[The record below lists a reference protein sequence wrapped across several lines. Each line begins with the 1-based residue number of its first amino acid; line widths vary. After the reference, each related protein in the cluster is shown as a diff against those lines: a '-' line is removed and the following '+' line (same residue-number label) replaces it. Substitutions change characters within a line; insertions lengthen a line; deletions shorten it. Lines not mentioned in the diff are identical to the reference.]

1 MKQKRV
7 AKIERITKETKIKLE
22 LNLDGSGKSEIN
34 TGIGFLD
41 HMLNLWAFHGLF
53 DLKLTCSGDL
63 EIDAHHSTEDIGLAL
78 GSALAEAV
86 GEKKG
91 IFRYGHSYVPMDE
104 ALIRAALDLSG
115 RPEFVFSGEFTQ
127 PSIGQLDTQMINH
140 FFKSLAISSKMT
152 LHLSI
157 LYGINDH
164 HKCEGMFKS
173 MARALV
179 WLLSQIHD
187 VQKWFLQK
195 EVSDRHERNHRL
207 QSWKSAQSE
216 KRTGFLWCGKSARFS
231 CR

>member
-7 AKIERITKETKIKLE
+7 AKIERKTKETAIKLE
-22 LNLDGSGKSEIN
+22 LNLDGTGKTDIKS
-34 TGIGFLD
+34 GIGFLD
-41 HMLNLWAFHGLF
+41 HMLDLWAFHGMF
-53 DLKLTCSGDL
+53 DLKLKCDGDL
-63 EIDAHHSTEDIGLAL
+63 EIDTHHTTEDIALAL

-115 RPEFVFSGEFTQ
+115 RPEFVFHGEFTQ
-127 PSIGQLDTQMINH
+127 PTIGYLDTQMITH
-140 FFKSLAISSKMT
+140 FFKSLAVSSKMT

-173 MARALV
+173 VGRALRAAV
-179 WLLSQIHD
+179 ESDPRRKD
-187 VQKWFLQK
+187 V
-195 EVSDRHERNHRL
+195 VSTKGTL
-207 QSWKSAQSE
+207 
-216 KRTGFLWCGKSARFS
+216 
-231 CR
+231 

>member
-7 AKIERITKETKIKLE
+7 AKIVRKTKETNIELE
-22 LNLDGSGKSEIN
+22 LNLDGSGKTKIN

-53 DLKLTCSGDL
+53 DLNLKCAGEL
-63 EIDAHHSTEDIGLAL
+63 EIDSHHPPEDIAVAL

-86 GEKKG
+86 GEKRG

-127 PSIGQLDTQMINH
+127 PTIGYLDTQMIIH

-157 LYGINDH
+157 LYGFNDH

-173 MARALV
+173 VGRALRAAV
-179 WLLSQIHD
+179 EIDPRRKD
-187 VQKWFLQK
+187 V
-195 EVSDRHERNHRL
+195 VSTKGIL
-207 QSWKSAQSE
+207 
-216 KRTGFLWCGKSARFS
+216 
-231 CR
+231 

>member
-140 FFKSLAISSKMT
+140 FFKSLAISSRMP

-173 MARALV
+173 MARALRMAV
-179 WLLSQIHD
+179 ESD
-187 VQKWFLQK
+187 PRRT
-195 EVSDRHERNHRL
+195 EVVSTKGSL
-207 QSWKSAQSE
+207 
-216 KRTGFLWCGKSARFS
+216 
-231 CR
+231 